1 MSRTVVLAY
10 ADKADADA
18 MAINYCNDYTVMVI
32 GPTDQVMLARE
43 KEDGIVWRSG
53 TQADFYLMVA
63 TKDPIAGPKAPGG

>member
-18 MAINYCNDYTVMVI
+18 MAVDYSDEYTVMVI

-43 KEDGIVWRSG
+43 KEDGVVWRSG
-53 TQADFYLMVA
+53 QQTDFYVVIA
-63 TKDPIAGPKAPGG
+63 TKDPIAGPQTPVG